1 MKGAL
6 LTATRESLWRSNEE
20 PGQPEINKEKFVYM
34 CVLSCSV
41 VAQQAP
47 LSIKFKIVQ
56 KKIVVEQ
63 KVSVWEGL
71 WEVFSNKYQREETPL
86 ELFS

>member
-1 MKGAL
+1 MRRPCTAMKGAL

-47 LSIKFKIVQ
+47 LSIKFKMVQ

-71 WEVFSNKYQREETPL
+71 
-86 ELFS
+86 

>member
-1 MKGAL
+1 MAQQRRTRTAKIKEEKG
-6 LTATRESLWRSNEE
+6 
-20 PGQPEINKEKFVYM
+20 VYV
-34 CVLSCSV
+34 CVLSCSA

-47 LSIKFKIVQ
+47 LSIKSKMAQ

-63 KVSVWEGL
+63 KVSIWEGL
-71 WEVFSNKYQREETPL
+71 GEVFSNKYQREETPL